1 MLKILSSDEKKFK
14 NKLEKILS
22 NRINFNKNI
31 IKNVSKI
38 ISDIEKSGDSALRK
52 YTLEYDNFD
61 ISKNGLVI
69 ETKEI
74 DNAYNS
80 CDKDLISALKLAKK
94 RIYNF
99 HSKQLPKNFSY
110 YDIEKIL
117 LGSRWT
123 P

>member
-69 ETKEI
+69 ETPAVRK
-74 DNAYNS
+74 
-80 CDKDLISALKLAKK
+80 
-94 RIYNF
+94 
-99 HSKQLPKNFSY
+99 
-110 YDIEKIL
+110 
-117 LGSRWT
+117 
-123 P
+123 